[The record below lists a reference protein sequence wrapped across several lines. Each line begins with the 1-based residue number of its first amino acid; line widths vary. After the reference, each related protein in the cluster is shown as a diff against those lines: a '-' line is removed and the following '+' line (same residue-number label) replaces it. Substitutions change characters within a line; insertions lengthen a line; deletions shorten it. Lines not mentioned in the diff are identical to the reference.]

1 MYDAS
6 GRLLESR
13 MPDLISESL
22 SLDVS
27 HLSKGLH
34 FFTVRTSDGT
44 SSTLK
49 LVIE

>member
-1 MYDAS
+1 MYDAR
-6 GRLLESR
+6 GRMLESR

-22 SLDVS
+22 SFDVS